1 MCEMKWAS
9 TETGKSVRFLSH
21 TSSNSLPSIENKG
34 RIQQKKKIVGKNGR
48 TLLDVQMIYKD
59 GAPIQK
65 EKKKEIP
72 RTVNWFPTTNN
83 FLN

>member
-9 TETGKSVRFLSH
+9 TATGKSLAF
-21 TSSNSLPSIENKG
+21 SLTHHQTLYLRSRTKG
-34 RIQQKKKIVGKNGR
+34 GYNKKKIVGKNGR
-48 TLLDVQMIYKD
+48 KSLDVQMIYKD